1 MTRLRSRRLTLAQA
15 LPAAPAAAPPGPEL
29 RDIHLPPD
37 PSWFPPAPGWWL
49 LAILLLALVAWI
61 TRRVMRRLAQR
72 RWQAALQAEVD
83 RIESDHAGHRD
94 PRRATA
100 EISQLLRRA
109 ALRLDPPAAA
119 YSGEAWLAWLEARG
133 VSGFVEGPGQALVD
147 APWRRAPTVDT
158 DALFGLTRRWLAAA
172 FATERPRA

>member
-1 MTRLRSRRLTLAQA
+1 MTRRSRWFAIAQA

-49 LAILLLALVAWI
+49 LAALLIAVIVWIARRILRKL
-61 TRRVMRRLAQR
+61 RQR
-72 RWQAALQAEVD
+72 RWQAALQAEVE
-83 RIESDHAGHRD
+83 RIAVDHASRGD

-109 ALRLDPPAAA
+109 AVRLDPPAAA
-119 YSGEAWLAWLEARG
+119 YSGEQWLAWLDARG
-133 VSGFVEGPGQALVD
+133 VAGFVDGPGQVLVD
-147 APWRRAPTVDT
+147 APWRRAPEVDT
-158 DALFGLTRRWLAAA
+158 EALFALTRRWLTQA
-172 FATERPRA
+172 FAKEQPRA

>member
-1 MTRLRSRRLTLAQA
+1 MTARRSRWLTFAQA
-15 LPAAPAAAPPGPEL
+15 LPAAPAAAPQGPEL

-49 LAILLLALVAWI
+49 LAMLLIAATAWI
-61 TRRVMRRLAQR
+61 TRRVVRRVAQR

-83 RIESDHAGHRD
+83 RIVADHAGHRD

-133 VSGFVEGPGQALVD
+133 TSGFVEGPGQILVD
-147 APWRRAPTVDT
+147 APWRRAPEVDT
-158 DALFGLTRRWLAAA
+158 DALFALTRRWLATA
-172 FATERPRA
+172 FAKEQPRA

>member
-1 MTRLRSRRLTLAQA
+1 MRRRWFTIAQV

-49 LAILLLALVAWI
+49 LAALLIAALVWI
-61 TRRVMRRLAQR
+61 ARRVLRRLRQR
-72 RWQAALQAEVD
+72 RWQAALQAEVE
-83 RIESDHAGHRD
+83 RIAADHATHRD

-109 ALRLDPPAAA
+109 AVWLDPPAAA
-119 YSGEAWLAWLEARG
+119 YPGDQWLAWLDARG
-133 VSGFVEGPGQALVD
+133 VAGFVDGPGQVLVD
-147 APWRRAPTVDT
+147 APWRRAPEVDT
-158 DALFGLTRRWLAAA
+158 DALFALTRRWLRQA
-172 FATERPRA
+172 FAKEHPRA